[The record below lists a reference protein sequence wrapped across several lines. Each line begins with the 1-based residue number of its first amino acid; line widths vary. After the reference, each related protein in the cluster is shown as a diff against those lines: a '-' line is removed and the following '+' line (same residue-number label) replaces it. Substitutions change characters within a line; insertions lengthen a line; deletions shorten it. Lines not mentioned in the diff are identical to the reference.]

1 MGEIPTEHYRFVQV
15 LSTFSAAESLHDP
28 EYRGLAHQAAELL
41 IPLNTHAR
49 RLFMAFRKYIVMQST
64 AIAQHASHFAVA
76 LDDILRQGEFHPLTC
91 LMGARKLQVYRF

>member
-1 MGEIPTEHYRFVQV
+1 MGEILTEHYRFVQV

-64 AIAQHASHFAVA
+64 AIAQHAVA
-76 LDDILRQGEFHPLTC
+76 LDDILRQEEIHPLTC
-91 LMGARKLQVYRF
+91 LMGARKLQVYRI